1 MKVCILLAALC
12 LVRIEGQLS
21 TSSLYRSSDFK
32 FNIYVGN
39 YKDCK
44 VYIANIVVFDCGLQY
59 SAYQWRYLFR
69 NAGVDFPTGLKVN
82 KDNNIIYKLK
92 RLIDPLASDGEGDF
106 YILK

>member
-1 MKVCILLAALC
+1 MLTDVRKSLAKIGRQQVAIS
-12 LVRIEGQLS
+12 RTRAES
-21 TSSLYRSSDFK
+21 FDFK